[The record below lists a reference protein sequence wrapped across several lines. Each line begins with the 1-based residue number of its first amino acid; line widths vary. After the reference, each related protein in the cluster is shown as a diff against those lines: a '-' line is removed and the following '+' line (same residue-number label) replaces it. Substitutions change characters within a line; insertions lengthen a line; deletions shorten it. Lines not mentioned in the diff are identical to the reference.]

1 MTRDSEARHAGHGT
15 PISAGVLAE
24 YWAGTLPPEEEEAVE
39 THLLGCDACS
49 ARLRDLAALAEGVQA
64 LARDGRLRMVVSDA
78 FLERAAQ
85 DGVRIRE
92 YAPPRGGSVDCTVT
106 TEDDLVVGRL
116 AADLTGAQ
124 RVDLCICDARGVE
137 QLRLP
142 DIPVRAGADSVIYQ
156 ESIAFLKAAPSL
168 VMVARLVAVDEAGGE
183 RILGEYTFN
192 HTRTLPGPGAGQDP
206 GNG

>member
-1 MTRDSEARHAGHGT
+1 MTRDHEERHASQGT

-39 THLLGCDACS
+39 THLFGCDACS
-49 ARLRDLAALAEGVQA
+49 ARLRDLAALAEGVRT
-64 LARDGRLRMVVSDA
+64 LAREGRLRMVVSDA
-78 FLERAAQ
+78 YLARAAQ
-85 DGVRIRE
+85 DGLRVRQ
-92 YAPPRGGSVDCTVT
+92 YAPPPGGAVDCTVT

-124 RVDLCICDARGVE
+124 RVDLCICDEGGVE
-137 QLRLP
+137 RLRMP
-142 DIPVRAGADSVIYQ
+142 DIPVRAGADGVIYQ

-183 RILGEYTFN
+183 RILGEYTFR
-192 HTRTLPGPGAGQDP
+192 HTRTLPGPGAGRESD
-206 GNG
+206 NG